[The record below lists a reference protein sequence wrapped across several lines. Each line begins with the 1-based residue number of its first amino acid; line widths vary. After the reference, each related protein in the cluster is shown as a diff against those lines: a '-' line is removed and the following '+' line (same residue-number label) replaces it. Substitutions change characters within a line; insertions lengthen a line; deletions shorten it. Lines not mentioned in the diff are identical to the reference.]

1 MNRLENKVAL
11 ITGGTSGIGYATAKE
26 FLAQGAKVI
35 ITSRNRAKL
44 DVTLRSLGVGAYG
57 IVSDASNMHEIEK
70 LPDEIRPLTS
80 TINILFLNASSD
92 VIAPFEQQT
101 ESIYDKTHTANA
113 KGVFFT
119 IQKLLPL
126 IPQGSSIILNS
137 TIAIN
142 TPMPG
147 ISALI
152 AAKAAGAALGR
163 SLALELA
170 AKGIRV
176 NSISPGAIK
185 TPGAIEKAARFA
197 GVDSFTPGA
206 FEEFAKNMA
215 VAIPLKRLG
224 EADEIA
230 KAILFLASDDSSYVT
245 GADLVA
251 DGGKSIAW

>member
-1 MNRLENKVAL
+1 MNRLQNKVAL

-26 FLAQGAKVI
+26 FLAQGATII
-35 ITSRNRAKL
+35 ITSRKRAKL
-44 DVTLRSLGVGAYG
+44 DAALRSLGAGAYG
-57 IVSDASNMHEIEK
+57 IVSDASNMEEITK
-70 LPDEIRPLTS
+70 LPDQIRPISS
-80 TINILFLNASSD
+80 TLHILFLNASSD

-101 ESIYDKTHTANA
+101 EAIYDNTHTANA

-126 IPQGSSIILNS
+126 IPQSGSIILNG
-137 TIAIN
+137 TITVN
-142 TPMPG
+142 TAMPG

-152 AAKAAGAALGR
+152 AAKAAGVALGR
-163 SLALELA
+163 SLAIELA
-170 AKGIRV
+170 SKGIRV

-185 TPGAIEKAARFA
+185 TPGAIEKAAKFA
-197 GVDSFTPGA
+197 GVDSFTPEG

-215 VAIPLKRLG
+215 LAIPLQRLG
-224 EADEIA
+224 EAGEIA